1 MLQVSS
7 VRVFAIEMFEVMAI
21 MCRLFIGKY
30 AVSHENGQT
39 EITQRVTHSAHQN
52 NYTSNVKHISND
64 GKGKGFLYCHRS
76 LVEAKLLTF

>member
-7 VRVFAIEMFEVMAI
+7 VRVFPIEMFEVMAI

-39 EITQRVTHSAHQN
+39 EITQRVTHITQR
-52 NYTSNVKHISND
+52 TP
-64 GKGKGFLYCHRS
+64 
-76 LVEAKLLTF
+76 E